1 MDETEIERLK
11 ARLTALERIV
21 RVDAIQTSGDAV
33 DQWWHVVH
41 DGDGDAAPAKIEGAG
56 MQAAKEVLAT
66 KNRSRRARRPSV
78 LEGHKVPR
86 VK

>member
-1 MDETEIERLK
+1 MENTEIERLK
-11 ARLTALERIV
+11 ARLTALERIL

-41 DGDGDAAPAKIEGAG
+41 DGDTAAPSKIEAAG

-66 KNRSRRARRPSV
+66 KNRSRRAHRPSV

>member
-1 MDETEIERLK
+1 MDDQEIERIK
-11 ARLTALERIV
+11 ARLTALERIL
-21 RVDAIQTSGDAV
+21 RVDAIQHAGDAV

-41 DGDGDAAPAKIEGAG
+41 DGDGAASPAQIEAAG

-66 KNRSRRARRPSV
+66 KNRKRRAKRPIST
-78 LEGHKVPR
+78 EGHKVPR